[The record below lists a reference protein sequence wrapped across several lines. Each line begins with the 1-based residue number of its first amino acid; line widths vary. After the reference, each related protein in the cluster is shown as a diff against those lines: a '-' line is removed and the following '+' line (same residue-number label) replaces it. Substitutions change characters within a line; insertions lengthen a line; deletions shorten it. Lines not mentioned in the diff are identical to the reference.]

1 MKFVITFLIVLLTLP
16 IVVMTAQF
24 YKTEIFGLYNK
35 YRPLL
40 LNGGGDD
47 CLEKL
52 TEKHVQFR
60 TLGDQGTE
68 MCPVRNAVKVF
79 KLGKAKPS
87 SSFTLSCSA
96 ALDLANWVDDMN
108 VTSFTH
114 MGTLNC
120 RKMRG
125 RGLLSEHSFG
135 TAIDISEVNGASV
148 KNDWGAQ
155 SDKGK
160 FLVKAADNACSHF
173 SNVLTPDSNRLHH
186 DHFHFD
192 NGIGNRC

>member
-1 MKFVITFLIVLLTLP
+1 MVPVLG
-16 IVVMTAQF
+16 MTARF
-24 YKTEIFGLYNK
+24 YKPEIIGLYNQ

-40 LNGGGDD
+40 LNGGGED
-47 CLEKL
+47 CLEQL

-68 MCPVRNAVKVF
+68 MCPVKNAVRVF
-79 KLGKAKPS
+79 KLGDAEPS
-87 SSFTLSCSA
+87 SSFILSCSTV
-96 ALDLANWVDDMN
+96 LDLANWADEMN
-108 VTSFTH
+108 VTSFSH

-148 KNDWGAQ
+148 KNDWGAS

-160 FLVKAADNACSHF
+160 FLFKIAKNACTHF
-173 SNVLTPDSNRLHH
+173 SRVLTPATNRLHH

-192 NGIGNRC
+192 NGIGKRC